1 MARKDAFTSV
11 PFSAP
16 LAFGRHVAPRERGN
30 VGRSKK
36 ADLIKA
42 AYELLD
48 ERDPQ
53 DVSIRAISA
62 AAGCTTG
69 AVYRHFN
76 SVDHLLLVACVKF
89 LEDYMV
95 DLNELLTQNED
106 PLFQHVEM
114 WRSFGRQAFAH
125 VDAFELMF
133 WKASDDELNDAIFT
147 YYQEF
152 PDSWRK
158 LSGFQVMLFFNS
170 SIRERN
176 LLTLNRCMA
185 PYKLS
190 QTTINILNELEICS
204 FHGLMMDYR
213 DCYRERGKAQEGLE
227 RYMQMLD
234 YMLGAVVV
242 AAQ

>member
-1 MARKDAFTSV
+1 MMARADALALE
-11 PFSAP
+11 PFGAP
-16 LAFGRHVAPRERGN
+16 LGRSMVSREKKR

-42 AYELLD
+42 AYKLLD
-48 ERDPQ
+48 ERNPE
-53 DVSIRAISA
+53 DVSIRVIAA

-69 AVYRHFN
+69 AVYRHFD

-89 LEDYMV
+89 LEDYMA
-95 DLNELLTQNED
+95 DLSELLTQNED
-106 PLFQHVEM
+106 PLYQHVEM

-133 WKASDDELNDAIFT
+133 WKANEDALNDAIFT

-152 PDSWRK
+152 PESWRK
-158 LSGFQVMLFFNS
+158 LSGFQVMLFFS
-170 SIRERN
+170 SNIQERN

-190 QTTINILNELEICS
+190 KTTIDILNELEICS

-213 DCYRERGKAQEGLE
+213 DWYREAGKAQEGLE